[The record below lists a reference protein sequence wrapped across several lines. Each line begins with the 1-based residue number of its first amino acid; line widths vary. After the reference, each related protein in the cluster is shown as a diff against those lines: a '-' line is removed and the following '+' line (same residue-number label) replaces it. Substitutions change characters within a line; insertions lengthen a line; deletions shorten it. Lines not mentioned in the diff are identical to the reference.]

1 VIGLCNEDPA
11 WLRQLADLVT
21 GFKQ

>member
-11 WLRQLADLVT
+11 QLRQLADLVT